1 MYAFGKGLMLYVS
14 GARPTR
20 EAVATGPE
28 ATVHA
33 EGQQSEANQE
43 LSRSQK
49 KK

>member
-1 MYAFGKGLMLYVS
+1 MLCVI

-28 ATVHA
+28 ATVNA
-33 EGQQSEANQE
+33 EGQQAEAKQE